1 MTLFLNNED
10 VKQVLT
16 MDMTLDALE
25 ESYRQVMAGEVVCRP
40 KITLRLPTSDPEQVY
55 NWGTMEGGS
64 CVSGYF
70 AIRMKSDVV
79 YRREYGGTRTR
90 EKYCG
95 RPGLFCG
102 LIFLMNIHNG
112 EPVALMNDGHLQHFR
127 VGADSGLGVKY
138 MAKDNAE
145 VVGMLGSGGM
155 ARTHAESIV
164 RVRKIRRLK
173 VYSPTR
179 EHRET
184 YAREMAEK
192 HGIEAVPV
200 DHPREVF
207 HGVDIVCGC
216 TDAQEAVIIG
226 EWLEEGTHITS
237 VGGYWDDDTHKR
249 VDVSLRLGTA
259 PAPLGLPEWRVED
272 EGVVYAVRP
281 RGERWQ
287 GHAIMRRE
295 NQERKRGVALPGKT
309 IYLEDLMAARAM
321 GRTSPRQITFSERGN
336 IQGAQFYAV
345 AAKVYEKA
353 REQGIGKELP
363 TEWFLQDIRD

>member
-1 MTLFLNNED
+1 MALFLNNED

-16 MDMTLDALE
+16 MEMTLEALE
-25 ESYRQVMAGEVVCRP
+25 ESYRQVMTGEVVCRP
-40 KITLRLPTSDPEQVY
+40 KITLRLPTRDPEQVY

-64 CVSGYF
+64 CASGYF

-102 LIFLMNIHNG
+102 LIFLMDIHTG

-127 VGADSGLGVKY
+127 VGADSGIGVKY
-138 MAKDNAE
+138 LAKEDAR

-155 ARTHAESIV
+155 ARTHLDAIAQV
-164 RVRKIRRLK
+164 RNVRRLK

-184 YAREMAEK
+184 YAREMAQK
-192 HGIEAVPV
+192 HGIEALPV

-207 HGVDIVCGC
+207 REVDIVCGC

-226 EWLEEGTHITS
+226 KWLEEGTHITS
-237 VGGYWDDDTHKR
+237 VGGYWDEDTRER

-259 PAPLGLPEWRVED
+259 PAPLGLPDWRVED
-272 EGVVYAVRP
+272 EGIVYAVQP
-281 RGERWQ
+281 KGEKWQ
-287 GHAIMRRE
+287 KHAIMRRE
-295 NQERKRGVALPGKT
+295 NQTRRRGEALPGKT
-309 IYLEDLMAARAM
+309 VYLEDLLAGRAK
-321 GRTSPRQITFSERGN
+321 GRVAPSQITFSERGN

-345 AAKVYEKA
+345 AAKVYERA
-353 REQGIGKELP
+353 RERGIGKELP